1 MWHEYERRKSKLRER
16 LDEKYSE
23 YILFK
28 PEGWIKE
35 YDEGIRQISEDLK
48 V

>member
-23 YILFK
+23 YIYSNQK
-28 PEGWIKE
+28 DG
-35 YDEGIRQISEDLK
+35 
-48 V
+48 